1 MRVWPKETKCSR
13 WIANALTDN
22 IGGYAVRF
30 EPARIP
36 GHHFS
41 AENSWPDIWWLID
54 KTTVFVELKMGSG
67 QLQPRQRI
75 KLRDLR
81 RGGYYALVVRLRPDS
96 VIYEDPDGTEILRT
110 DIRSWREIALD
121 IDTLTVGI
129 GTELLTCR

>member
-1 MRVWPKETKCSR
+1 MKVWPKETKCSR
-13 WIANALTDN
+13 QIANALAGT
-22 IGGYAVRF
+22 IGGYGVRF

-54 KTTVFVELKMGSG
+54 RTTVFVELKIGSE
-67 QLQPRQRI
+67 QLKPRQRI

-81 RGGYYALVVRLRPDS
+81 RGGYYAIVLRLRPDS

-110 DIRSWREIALD
+110 DTCSWREIARD

-129 GTELLTCR
+129 LTGR